1 MRLFSWNVNGIRAV
15 MKKWFPE
22 ILQKL
27 NPDIIGLQEI
37 KAKPEQIIA
46 ETDIIQSL
54 GYECIF
60 NSAER
65 PGYSGTAVFTKIPP
79 MAVMNRIGTEADNEG
94 RTLALE
100 FEDFYYVNSYIPNSK
115 DDLSR
120 LPYRQEWDRA
130 MRHFLSKLQEHKPVI
145 FCGDLNVA
153 HQPIDLKNP
162 KQNEGVHGFTHE
174 ERHGFEKFLEMGLVD
189 IFRQKNPALEWAYT
203 WWSNFNNARANNSG
217 WRIDYFLASQGIT
230 SRIVEATIHP
240 DIMGSDHCPV
250 GIVIT

>member
-1 MRLFSWNVNGIRAV
+1 

-22 ILQKL
+22 IIQKL
-27 NPDIIGLQEI
+27 GPDIIGLQEI

-54 GYECIF
+54 GYQCLF

-65 PGYSGTAVFTKIPP
+65 PGYSGTAVFTKIAPL
-79 MAVMNRIGTEADNEG
+79 AVMNRIGTEADNEG

-100 FEDFYYVNSYIPNSK
+100 FEDFYFVNSYIPNSK

-120 LPYRQEWDRA
+120 LEYRKVCDRA
-130 MRHFLSKLQEHKPVI
+130 MCVFVDKLQVHKPVI

-162 KQNEGVHGFTHE
+162 KQNEGEHGYTLE
-174 ERHGFEKFLEMGLVD
+174 ERRGFDAFMDIGLVD
-189 IFRQKNPALEWAYT
+189 IFRERNPSLTWAYT
-203 WWSNFNNARANNSG
+203 WWSNFWNARANNSG
-217 WRIDYFLASQGIT
+217 WRIDYFLT
-230 SRIVEATIHP
+230 SRELTDRIIDTTIHP
-240 DIMGSDHCPV
+240 DIIGSDHCPV
-250 GIVIT
+250 GIILE

>member
-1 MRLFSWNVNGIRAV
+1 
-15 MKKWFPE
+15 
-22 ILQKL
+22 
-27 NPDIIGLQEI
+27 
-37 KAKPEQIIA
+37 
-46 ETDIIQSL
+46 
-54 GYECIF
+54 
-60 NSAER
+60 
-65 PGYSGTAVFTKIPP
+65 

-189 IFRQKNPALEWAYT
+189 IFRQKNPALE
-203 WWSNFNNARANNSG
+203 
-217 WRIDYFLASQGIT
+217 
-230 SRIVEATIHP
+230 
-240 DIMGSDHCPV
+240 
-250 GIVIT
+250 

>member
-130 MRHFLSKLQEHKPVI
+130 MRHFLSELQKHKPVI

-162 KQNEGVHGFTHE
+162 KQNEGVHGFTLE
-174 ERHGFEKFLEMGLVD
+174 ERHGFDKFLEMGLVD
-189 IFRQKNPALEWAYT
+189 VFRQKNPALEWAYT

-217 WRIDYFLASQGIT
+217 WRIDYFLT
-230 SRIVEATIHP
+230 SRALTDRIVDVTIHP
-240 DIMGSDHCPV
+240 EIMGSDHCPV
-250 GIVIT
+250 GIILN